1 MSNRDGGFRGNSRL
15 SGGFEIGDEK
25 KVKKKKLLEGQ
36 NCLMRGKAEIHRHEM
51 LEGGGG
57 GDEMALMKKTNQ
69 WTGKGQKKDT

>member
-1 MSNRDGGFRGNSRL
+1 
-15 SGGFEIGDEK
+15 
-25 KVKKKKLLEGQ
+25 
-36 NCLMRGKAEIHRHEM
+36 MRGKAEIHRHEM